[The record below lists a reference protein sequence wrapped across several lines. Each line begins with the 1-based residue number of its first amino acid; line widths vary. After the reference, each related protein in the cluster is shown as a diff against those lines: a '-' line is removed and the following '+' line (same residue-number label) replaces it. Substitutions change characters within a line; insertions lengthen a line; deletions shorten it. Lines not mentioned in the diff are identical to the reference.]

1 MMARKIESIHDRKQT
16 AMPESIDARIVRLE
30 LRLHDGF
37 ARIGEAMDHGIE
49 VDNWEDAWIKLLRE
63 YESLQD
69 EFVAAA

>member
-1 MMARKIESIHDRKQT
+1 MARKIESIHGRTQT
-16 AMPESIDARIVRLE
+16 TAAETIDDRIVRLE

-49 VDNWEDAWIKLLRE
+49 VDTWEDAWIKLLRE